1 MGLYIQSVHLTNQE
15 KTFNKTN
22 QSRIH
27 NRGGK
32 RKRKKN
38 PKLPPVPQM
47 CICKPTPPLHTQCWG
62 QRRRQ
67 QRHKTASGA
76 AQHIMSSAVTPGI
89 GNFHFAGNQNS
100 RILLSV
106 CSCWQ
111 DRLFMKFRWAGRPEN
126 LWPCM
131 CVYGVYVCCPFLVSL
146 SCSVALRLQT
156 RLLHRLRY
164 QWRFLISAVLSGE
177 GAPIQSQQS
186 GSELLNGLPS
196 CQSRRLITVAS
207 SPRLF
212 RTVACSV
219 LLVVACVGVLGEGVC
234 TTEITHSSWF
244 SVLVSTALGVLFI
257 LNHTA
262 ITRRGLGRFMF
273 IVFLVKPSLLRF
285 PFFVAFICWF
295 QRHPSGLFSPFSNLC
310 FVLFS
315 FGLNFAE

>member
-1 MGLYIQSVHLTNQE
+1 
-15 KTFNKTN
+15 
-22 QSRIH
+22 
-27 NRGGK
+27 
-32 RKRKKN
+32 
-38 PKLPPVPQM
+38 
-47 CICKPTPPLHTQCWG
+47 
-62 QRRRQ
+62 
-67 QRHKTASGA
+67 
-76 AQHIMSSAVTPGI
+76 
-89 GNFHFAGNQNS
+89 
-100 RILLSV
+100 
-106 CSCWQ
+106 
-111 DRLFMKFRWAGRPEN
+111 
-126 LWPCM
+126 M
-131 CVYGVYVCCPFLVSL
+131 CVVPFLVSL

-285 PFFVAFICWF
+285 PFFCCIYLLISAASIGPFFPFQQPAFCTILVWF
-295 QRHPSGLFSPFSNLC
+295 KLCRINYLYFNHNIWSCCFLFPSELGCNT
-310 FVLFS
+310 
-315 FGLNFAE
+315 A